1 MAFRINPDG
10 AYSNGSTLHR
20 RHYLLNGTVRRIVG
34 VIESRHLP
42 LFSDSPDFSMNAPA
56 DFARAVCPHDCPDT
70 CAMRVTV
77 KDGKAVKVS
86 GDPDHPPTQGV
97 LCTKVAR
104 YAERTHHTERL
115 STPLRRIGPK
125 GSGRF
130 EPISW
135 DEALSIAAERLKP
148 IAQRAPEAILPYSY
162 AGTMG
167 LVQGES
173 IAARFFNVLG
183 ASRLDRTIC
192 AAAGAA
198 GLKYTYGASLGMHVE
213 FFEESELILIW
224 GSNPIASSLHFW
236 TRAQEAKRR
245 GAKLIAID
253 PYRSLTAEKC
263 HQHIALRPG
272 TDAALALGMMHV
284 LIREDSLD
292 HDYIRAH
299 TLGFDELAARAA
311 EYPPSRVAAICG
323 IQEETVV
330 ELARAFG
337 STRKAAIRLN
347 YGMQRVRG
355 GGNAVRAVACLPSL
369 TGAWRERAGGLLLS
383 SSGWAPI
390 DHAALERP
398 DLLPNWPNQVP
409 RSINMNAIGDA
420 LLHPGDASFGPKV
433 EALIV
438 YNSNPVAVAPDSA
451 KVAAGFARED
461 LFTIVL
467 EHFQTDT
474 ADYADLVFPA
484 TTQLEHLDAHKS
496 YGHTHV
502 MANLPAI
509 PPVGDS
515 RTNTDFFRGLARAM
529 HLTEP
534 ALFDTDEQIASKAFR
549 WNDPTLEGQSW
560 ETLKAS
566 GWLKLHLPEAPLAE
580 GGFRTPS
587 GKCEFFS
594 ERLKHEGLDPLP
606 GYIPPYESADGAPE
620 LAARYPLAM
629 ISPPARNFLNSS
641 FVNIDSLRATERE
654 PHLDIHPED
663 ATSRGIADGM
673 LVRIFNDRGSMQ
685 ARARVTDR
693 ARQGVVVGLSIWWK
707 KLSPDGC
714 NANQVTSQ
722 ALTDLGGSATFYDCL
737 VEVESLH

>member
-1 MAFRINPDG
+1 
-10 AYSNGSTLHR
+10 
-20 RHYLLNGTVRRIVG
+20 
-34 VIESRHLP
+34 
-42 LFSDSPDFSMNAPA
+42 MNAPA
-56 DFARAVCPHDCPDT
+56 EFARAVCPHDCPDT

-77 KDGKAVKVS
+77 KEGKAVKIS

-97 LCTKVAR
+97 LCTKVTR
-104 YAERTHHTERL
+104 YAERTHHKDRL
-115 STPLRRIGPK
+115 LTPLRRVGKK
-125 GSGRF
+125 GEGRF
-130 EPISW
+130 EPIGW
-135 DEALSIAAERLKP
+135 DEALQLAAERLETV
-148 IAQRAPEAILPYSY
+148 ARRAPEAIVPYSY

-183 ASRLDRTIC
+183 ASRLERTIC

-198 GLKYTYGASLGMHVE
+198 GLRYTYGASIGMHSE
-213 FFEESELILIW
+213 FYEESELILIW

-272 TDAALALGMMHV
+272 TDAALALGMIEV
-284 LIREDSLD
+284 LIRENLID
-292 HDYIRAH
+292 HDYVRAH
-299 TLGFDELAARAA
+299 TVGFDELAARAA
-311 EYPPSRVAAICG
+311 QYPPARAAQICG
-323 IQEETVV
+323 IEESMIV

-337 STRKAAIRLN
+337 ATKKAAIRLN

-355 GGNAVRAVACLPSL
+355 GGNAVRAIACLPSL

-390 DHAALERP
+390 DGSALERP
-398 DLLPNWPNQVP
+398 DLLPGGPSKMP
-409 RSINMNAIGDA
+409 RAINMNAIGDA
-420 LLHPGDASFGPKV
+420 LLHPGDETFGPKI
-433 EALIV
+433 EAMIV

-474 ADYADLVFPA
+474 ADYADLIFPA
-484 TTQLEHLDAHKS
+484 TTQLEHLDVHKS

-509 PPVGDS
+509 EPVGEA
-515 RTNTDFFRGLARAM
+515 RPNTEIFRGLARAM
-529 HLTEP
+529 RLTEP
-534 ALFDTDEQIASKAFR
+534 ALFETDEQIASQAFR
-549 WNDPTLEGQSW
+549 WDDRTLQGQSW

-566 GWLKLHLPEAPLAE
+566 GWLKLDIADAPLAD
-580 GGFRTPS
+580 GAFRTPS
-587 GKCEFFS
+587 GKCEFYS
-594 ERLKHEGLDPLP
+594 ERLAREGLDPLP
-606 GYIPPYESADGAPE
+606 DYLPPYESADGSPE

-641 FVNIDSLRATERE
+641 FVNIESLRAAERE
-654 PHLDIHPED
+654 PHLDIHPDD
-663 ATSRGIADGM
+663 AEARGISDGA

-685 ARARVTDR
+685 ARARLTPR
-693 ARQGVVVGLSIWWK
+693 AREGVVVGLSIWWK

-722 ALTDLGGSATFYDCL
+722 ALTDLGRSATFYDCL
-737 VEVESLH
+737 VEVERMH

>member
-1 MAFRINPDG
+1 
-10 AYSNGSTLHR
+10 
-20 RHYLLNGTVRRIVG
+20 
-34 VIESRHLP
+34 
-42 LFSDSPDFSMNAPA
+42 
-56 DFARAVCPHDCPDT
+56 
-70 CAMRVTV
+70 MRVTV
-77 KDGKAVKVS
+77 RDGKAIKIS

-104 YAERTHHTERL
+104 YAERTHHKDRL
-115 STPLRRIGPK
+115 LTPLRRIGKK
-125 GSGRF
+125 GEGRF
-130 EPISW
+130 EPITW
-135 DEALSIAAERLKP
+135 DKALQLAAERLKP
-148 IAQRAPEAILPYSY
+148 IAQRAPEAIVPYSY

-183 ASRLDRTIC
+183 ASRLERTIC

-198 GLKYTYGASLGMHVE
+198 GLRYTYGASLGMHAE
-213 FFEESELILIW
+213 FYEESELILIW
-224 GSNPIASSLHFW
+224 GANPIASSLHFW

-253 PYRSLTAEKC
+253 PYKSLTAEKC
-263 HQHIALRPG
+263 HQHVALRPG
-272 TDAALALGMMHV
+272 TDAALALGMIDV
-284 LIREDSLD
+284 LIRENFID
-292 HDYIRAH
+292 HEYVSAH
-299 TLGFDELAARAA
+299 TVGFEELAARAA
-311 EYPPSRVAAICG
+311 QYPPSRVAQICG
-323 IQEETVV
+323 IEENVVV

-337 STRKAAIRLN
+337 STKRAAIRLN

-355 GGNAVRAVACLPSL
+355 GGNAVRAIACLPSL

-383 SSGWAPI
+383 SSGWTPVNGS
-390 DHAALERP
+390 ALERP
-398 DLLPNWPNQVP
+398 DLLPGWPSKLP
-409 RSINMNAIGDA
+409 RAINMNAIGDA
-420 LLHPGDASFGPKV
+420 LLHPGDEKFGPKI

-451 KVAAGFARED
+451 KVEAGFARED

-474 ADYADLVFPA
+474 ADYADLIFPA
-484 TTQLEHLDAHKS
+484 TTQLEHLDVHKS

-509 PPVGDS
+509 QPVGEA
-515 RTNTDFFRGLARAM
+515 RPNTEIFRGLARAM
-529 HLTEP
+529 DLTEP
-534 ALFDTDEQIASKAFR
+534 VLFEADEQIASKAFR
-549 WNDPTLEGQSW
+549 WDDRTLEGQSW
-560 ETLKAS
+560 DKLKAS
-566 GWLKLHLPEAPLAE
+566 GWLKLDIAEAPLAE
-580 GGFRTPS
+580 GAFRTPS
-587 GKCEFFS
+587 GKCEFYS
-594 ERLKHEGLDPLP
+594 ERLKLEGLDPLP
-606 GYIPPYESADGAPE
+606 DYLPPYESADGSPE

-641 FVNIDSLRATERE
+641 FVNIESLRAAERE
-654 PHLDIHPED
+654 PHLDIHPVD
-663 ATSRGIADGM
+663 AEARGVADGA

-693 ARQGVVVGLSIWWK
+693 AREGVVVGLSIWWK

-737 VEVESLH
+737 VEVEQLD

>member
-1 MAFRINPDG
+1 
-10 AYSNGSTLHR
+10 
-20 RHYLLNGTVRRIVG
+20 
-34 VIESRHLP
+34 
-42 LFSDSPDFSMNAPA
+42 MNAPA
-56 DFARAVCPHDCPDT
+56 EFARAVCPHDCPDT

-77 KDGKAVKVS
+77 RDGKAVKIS

-104 YAERTHHTERL
+104 YAERTHHKDRL
-115 STPLRRIGPK
+115 LTPLRRIGKK
-125 GSGRF
+125 GEGRF
-130 EPISW
+130 EPITW
-135 DEALSIAAERLKP
+135 DEALQLAAERLKP
-148 IAQRAPEAILPYSY
+148 IAQRAPEAIVPYSY

-183 ASRLDRTIC
+183 ASRLERTIC

-198 GLKYTYGASLGMHVE
+198 GLRYTYGASLGMHAE
-213 FFEESELILIW
+213 FYEESELILIW
-224 GSNPIASSLHFW
+224 GANPIASSLHFW

-253 PYRSLTAEKC
+253 PYKSLTAEKC
-263 HQHIALRPG
+263 HQHVALRPG
-272 TDAALALGMMHV
+272 TDAALALGMIDV
-284 LIREDSLD
+284 LIRENFIDDEYVS
-292 HDYIRAH
+292 AH
-299 TLGFDELAARAA
+299 TVGFEELAARAA
-311 EYPPSRVAAICG
+311 QYPPSRVAQICG
-323 IQEETVV
+323 IEENVV
-330 ELARAFG
+330 IELARAFG
-337 STRKAAIRLN
+337 STKKAAIRLN

-355 GGNAVRAVACLPSL
+355 GGNAVRAIACLPSL

-383 SSGWAPI
+383 SSGWTPVNGS
-390 DHAALERP
+390 ALERP
-398 DLLPNWPNQVP
+398 DLLPGWPSKLP
-409 RSINMNAIGDA
+409 RAVNMNAIGDA
-420 LLHPGDASFGPKV
+420 LLHPGDENFGPKI

-451 KVAAGFARED
+451 KVEAGFARED

-474 ADYADLVFPA
+474 ADYADLIFPA
-484 TTQLEHLDAHKS
+484 TTQLEHLDVHKS

-509 PPVGDS
+509 QPVGEA
-515 RTNTDFFRGLARAM
+515 RPNTEIFRGLARAM
-529 HLTEP
+529 GLTEP
-534 ALFDTDEQIASKAFR
+534 ALFETDEQIASKAFR
-549 WNDPTLEGQSW
+549 WDDRTLEGQSW
-560 ETLKAS
+560 DKLKAS
-566 GWLKLHLPEAPLAE
+566 GWLKLDIAEAPLAE
-580 GGFRTPS
+580 GAFRTPS
-587 GKCEFFS
+587 GKCEFYS
-594 ERLKHEGLDPLP
+594 ERLKLEGLDPLP
-606 GYIPPYESADGAPE
+606 DYLPPYESADGSPE

-641 FVNIDSLRATERE
+641 FVNIDSLRAAERE
-654 PHLDIHPED
+654 PHLDIHPVD
-663 ATSRGIADGM
+663 AEARGVADGA

-693 ARQGVVVGLSIWWK
+693 AREGVVVGLSIWWK

-737 VEVESLH
+737 VEVEQLD

>member
-1 MAFRINPDG
+1 
-10 AYSNGSTLHR
+10 
-20 RHYLLNGTVRRIVG
+20 
-34 VIESRHLP
+34 
-42 LFSDSPDFSMNAPA
+42 
-56 DFARAVCPHDCPDT
+56 
-70 CAMRVTV
+70 MRVTV
-77 KDGKAVKVS
+77 RDGKAIKIS

-104 YAERTHHTERL
+104 YAERTHHKDRL
-115 STPLRRIGPK
+115 LTPLRRIGKK
-125 GSGRF
+125 GEGRF
-130 EPISW
+130 EPITW
-135 DEALSIAAERLKP
+135 DEALQLAAERLKP
-148 IAQRAPEAILPYSY
+148 IAQRAPEAIVPYSY

-183 ASRLDRTIC
+183 ASRLERTIC

-198 GLKYTYGASLGMHVE
+198 GLRYTYGASLGMHAE
-213 FFEESELILIW
+213 FYDESELILIW
-224 GSNPIASSLHFW
+224 GANPIASSLHFW

-253 PYRSLTAEKC
+253 PYKSLTAEKC
-263 HQHIALRPG
+263 HQHVALRPG
-272 TDAALALGMMHV
+272 TDAALALGMIDV
-284 LIREDSLD
+284 LIRENFID
-292 HDYIRAH
+292 HEYVSAH
-299 TLGFDELAARAA
+299 TVGFEELAARAA
-311 EYPPSRVAAICG
+311 QYPPSRVAQICG
-323 IQEETVV
+323 IEENVVV

-337 STRKAAIRLN
+337 STKKAAIRLN

-355 GGNAVRAVACLPSL
+355 GGNAVRAIACLPSL

-383 SSGWAPI
+383 SSGWTPVNGS
-390 DHAALERP
+390 ALERP
-398 DLLPNWPNQVP
+398 DLLPGWPSKLP
-409 RSINMNAIGDA
+409 RAVNMNAIGDA
-420 LLHPGDASFGPKV
+420 LLHPGDENFGPKI

-451 KVAAGFARED
+451 KVEAGFARED

-474 ADYADLVFPA
+474 ADYADLIFPA
-484 TTQLEHLDAHKS
+484 TTQLEHLDVHKS

-509 PPVGDS
+509 QPVGEA
-515 RTNTDFFRGLARAM
+515 RPNTEIFRGLARAM
-529 HLTEP
+529 DLTEP
-534 ALFDTDEQIASKAFR
+534 ALFEADEQIASKAFR
-549 WNDPTLEGQSW
+549 WDDRTLEGQSW
-560 ETLKAS
+560 DKLKAS
-566 GWLKLHLPEAPLAE
+566 GWLKLDIADAPLAD
-580 GGFRTPS
+580 GAFRTPS
-587 GKCEFFS
+587 GKCEFYS
-594 ERLKHEGLDPLP
+594 ESLKLEGLDPLP
-606 GYIPPYESADGAPE
+606 DYLPPYESADGSPE

-641 FVNIDSLRATERE
+641 FVNIESLRAAERE
-654 PHLDIHPED
+654 PHLDIHPVD
-663 ATSRGIADGM
+663 AEARGVADGA

-693 ARQGVVVGLSIWWK
+693 AREGVVVGLSIWWK

-737 VEVESLH
+737 VEVEQLD